1 MIRKKIALICFC
13 VLCVFKVVSMN
24 PKIIDTLEIH
34 KQIKVFDIDEE
45 ILNFKSNFF
54 SSIVFK
60 NDSILYYNPNGTLHL
75 FEISLGENTNVSKI
89 SKSVYSGHNFN
100 RHLFI
105 HNDIIFSLGGQ
116 GLFNSFPGII
126 YFESNLSGWLEMDIK
141 NYPFDTKSVLNS
153 WKKGNKIMVL
163 LNHYSASEYNKSDE
177 VCKFSFGEINLT
189 TFKYQQHFTFE
200 SPDTDLRLIK
210 EDYFYDSDFYSIYG
224 SYEDK
229 GKIAYRVFDK
239 KSGISTRTSNLDALE
254 RVNGISYVYIKDSS
268 VFYRSDNG
276 KIKSFGVNSG
286 TIIHTKDLLKQYKGR
301 VNNIFSHTI
310 IATIIAILISLLFFN
325 IKRRK
330 ENKLSNN
337 KVDNTLYIEEKLIRF
352 KNSIITKEKLDEL
365 FNISHY
371 SYETIKTRRSMII
384 NHINENGNLLITR
397 VRKKDDKRFYDYKI
411 S

>member
-1 MIRKKIALICFC
+1 
-13 VLCVFKVVSMN
+13 
-24 PKIIDTLEIH
+24 
-34 KQIKVFDIDEE
+34 
-45 ILNFKSNFF
+45 
-54 SSIVFK
+54 
-60 NDSILYYNPNGTLHL
+60 
-75 FEISLGENTNVSKI
+75 
-89 SKSVYSGHNFN
+89 
-100 RHLFI
+100 
-105 HNDIIFSLGGQ
+105 
-116 GLFNSFPGII
+116 
-126 YFESNLSGWLEMDIK
+126 MDIK

-239 KSGISTRTSNLDALE
+239 KSGISTRTSNLEALE

-371 SYETIKTRRSMII
+371 SYETIKSRRSKII
-384 NHINENGNLLITR
+384 NHINENGNMLITR